1 MRMRTWL
8 AALAGFGLASCVTAP
23 SGPPRLAFESVPRTP
38 LPLDDAGV
46 LFWDQK
52 TRRDRFARLEDFYAG
67 LLVEPADD
75 FRELPAG
82 APIGIS
88 DIAAIDRQLEAM
100 NAVGIVIL
108 QNGRVRYSKTFR
120 RGNGSLAE
128 PRLPG
133 EIREHPVIG
142 GTMWDTSI
150 YRRPVDP
157 RWTSFS
163 VAKSFTSTLLG
174 AAVKDGALALSDPVT
189 KHLPGLAGT
198 AYDGVT
204 VEQVATMTSGVKWN
218 EDYTDPKSDVARM
231 LLVAPVADEPQS
243 VTYARTL
250 TREAPA
256 GQKWVYKTLET
267 NLLGDIVSAATGKS
281 LAAYAKEKIVDPA
294 GFRYPLFWM
303 VDRTERNI
311 GGCCISLQLSDYAR
325 MGQWVLE
332 GGQPSVPEGWF
343 ERAGGERV
351 AIGGGLGYGYQW
363 WTSPMGFGAQGI
375 FGQYITIVPS
385 ERVVIAVVSNYPTAT
400 GRGLTEARN
409 ALWKAAIAAV
419 KR

>member
-1 MRMRTWL
+1 MRSWL
-8 AALAGFGLASCVTAP
+8 AAIATLGLASCATAP
-23 SGPPRLAFESVPRTP
+23 SGPPPLAFESAPRTP

-67 LLVEPADD
+67 LLAGPAAKV
-75 FRELPAG
+75 RALPRG
-82 APIGIS
+82 APLTAPE
-88 DIAAIDRQLEAM
+88 IAAIDRQLKAM
-100 NAVGIVIL
+100 HAVGIVIL
-108 QNGRVRYSKTFR
+108 QDGRVRYSKTFR
-120 RGNGSLAE
+120 RGAGTLAE
-128 PRLPG
+128 PTLPG
-133 EIREHPVIG
+133 EIREHPVIS
-142 GTMWDTSI
+142 GTAWDTSV

-174 AAVKDGALALSDPVT
+174 AAVKDGALSLSDPVT

-198 AYDGVT
+198 AYGGVT

-218 EDYTDPKSDVARM
+218 EDYADPRSDVARM
-231 LLVAPVADEPQS
+231 LSVAPIAGEPQS

-256 GQKWVYKTLET
+256 GSKWVYKTLET
-267 NLLGDIVSAATGKS
+267 NLLGDIVAAATGKS

-303 VDRTERNI
+303 VDRTDRNI

-351 AIGGGLGYGYQW
+351 AIGGGNGYGYQW
-363 WTSPMGFGAQGI
+363 WTNPMGFGAQGI

-385 ERVVIAVVSNYPTAT
+385 ERLVIAVVSNYPTAT
-400 GRGLTEARN
+400 GKGLTEARSG
-409 ALWKAAIAAV
+409 LWRAAV
-419 KR
+419 EAVRR